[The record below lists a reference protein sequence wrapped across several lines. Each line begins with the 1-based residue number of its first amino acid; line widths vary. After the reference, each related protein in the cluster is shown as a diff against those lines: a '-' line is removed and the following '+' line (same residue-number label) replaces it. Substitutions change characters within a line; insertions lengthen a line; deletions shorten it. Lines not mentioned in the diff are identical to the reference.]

1 MPIVVIV
8 VIQQRKE
15 KEGNADTLVL
25 SLLTLEN
32 NTLVGITTITLYLKH
47 ISLCLASQQ
56 VRPLTINMVAESL

>member
-25 SLLTLEN
+25 TVEN